1 MDDPLGGQARW
12 PTLRRDGPTS
22 WLLNLMKSDA
32 EAEGGPPREREEEGV
47 AASRH
52 L

>member
-1 MDDPLGGQARW
+1 MDGPLGEQARW
-12 PTLRRDGPTS
+12 PTLQRVEPTS

-32 EAEGGPPREREEEGV
+32 EAEGGPPREREESV